1 MAREFPFP
9 IPNGWFQVA
18 YSDELGCGDVE
29 PLRYFGK
36 ELVLARTEDGVARVF
51 DAYCPHLGAHLGFG
65 GVVEG
70 DTIRCPFHAW
80 RFDGSGRCVEV
91 PYARRIPPR
100 AGIHAWPTCERN
112 GCVMVW
118 HDRGGEKPG
127 WEIPEVPELCDAGWT
142 EPTRREWTVR
152 SCTQEL
158 AENTVDQAH
167 FRYLHGTNTVAE
179 TELETQ
185 DHVLHV
191 VSRSKVAT
199 PKGEADGVIDIRT
212 HGFGFG
218 TTRFSGVV
226 ETLVVTTGTP
236 IDADHVHSRPGADHV
251 HLRLRFSIR
260 KLANADATRG
270 VGKAFVAEIE
280 RQFAQ
285 DIPIWE
291 NKAHLV
297 RPMLCDG
304 DGPIAELRKWAKQFY
319 GPEAGAET
327 RP

>member
-18 YSDELGCGDVE
+18 YSDELAVGDVK

-36 ELVLARTEDGVARVF
+36 ELVLARTEDGEARVF

-65 GVVEG
+65 GKVEG

-80 RFDGSGRCVEV
+80 RFDGAGRCVEV
-91 PYARRIPPR
+91 PYARRIPPKASIR
-100 AGIHAWPTCERN
+100 AWPVREVN
-112 GCVMVW
+112 GGVMVW
-118 HDRGGEKPG
+118 HDRGGADPG
-127 WEIPEVPELCDAGWT
+127 WEIPEVPELEDSGWT

-179 TELETQ
+179 TELEMQ
-185 DHVLHV
+185 GHVLHV
-191 VSRSKVAT
+191 VSRSKVST
-199 PKGEADGVIDIRT
+199 PRGEADGVIDIRT

-226 ETLVVTTGTP
+226 DTLVVTTGTP
-236 IDADHVHSRPGADHV
+236 IDDDHV

-260 KLANADATRG
+260 RLADADATRG
-270 VGKAFVAEIE
+270 VGKAFVGEIE
-280 RQFAQ
+280 RQFGQ

-291 NKAHLV
+291 NKTHLS
-297 RPMLCDG
+297 RPLLCDG
-304 DGPIAELRKWAKQFY
+304 DGPIAELRKWARQFY
-319 GPEAGAET
+319 GPDAPTED